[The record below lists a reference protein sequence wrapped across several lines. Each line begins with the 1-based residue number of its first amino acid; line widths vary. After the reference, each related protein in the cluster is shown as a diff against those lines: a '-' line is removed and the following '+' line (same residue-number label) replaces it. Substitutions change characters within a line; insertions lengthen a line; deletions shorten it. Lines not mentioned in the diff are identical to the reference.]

1 MSAHYNVNN
10 AQFEE
15 HFQDDPNVL
24 KKALWAHA
32 SPAEPRTYMRSPILH
47 VGQLATAQRRIGI
60 PHKMRLHPDAQIHH
74 ELLDDGDANQL
85 HAMHA
90 WMTGTVPSWEVA
102 HGGNYLTGPNF
113 MRSTQR
119 GRKTQQEVRDLV
131 MSDAEEKRM
140 HHSLEALDQG
150 KIIPYHNQYEGGTS
164 LIVPNPRR
172 NLRHLTGPAADPNRV
187 LPDTRTTIRR
197 KAIGE
202 WAREDDTIRRRKN
215 MYGDGPARTE
225 ISDDAS
231 SNNLRLRWMREGAA
245 FDPYY

>member
-1 MSAHYNVNN
+1 MSATYNVNN
-10 AQFEE
+10 NQFEE

-24 KKALWAHA
+24 KKALWAH
-32 SPAEPRTYMRSPILH
+32 SSQRESRIYMRSPILH
-47 VGQLATAQRRIGI
+47 VGQLDTALHRPGI

-74 ELLDDGDANQL
+74 ELLDDSSANKV
-85 HAMHA
+85 HAMHS
-90 WMTGTVPSWEVA
+90 WMTGTVPSTEVA
-102 HGGNYLTGPNF
+102 HGGNYLTGPKF
-113 MRSTQR
+113 MGSTQR

-131 MSDAEEKRM
+131 MSEAEDTHL

-150 KIIPYHNQYEGGTS
+150 KIVPYYNQYEGGTS
-164 LIVPNPRR
+164 LLVPNPRR

-215 MYGDGPARTE
+215 MYGDGPASTE
-225 ISDDAS
+225 ISDNHL
-231 SNNLRLRWMREGAA
+231 SNALRSRWQRTGEA
-245 FDPYY
+245 FNAYY